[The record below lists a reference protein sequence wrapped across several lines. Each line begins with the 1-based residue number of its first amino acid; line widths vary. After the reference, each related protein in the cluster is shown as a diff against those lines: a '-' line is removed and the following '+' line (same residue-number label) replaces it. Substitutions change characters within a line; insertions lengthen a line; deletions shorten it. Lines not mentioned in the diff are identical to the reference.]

1 MLGDPLPHLRVRDL
15 GNAIKNAFCTYV
27 ARCTRANELG
37 AAFPGASTATGE
49 GLEGREP
56 VTTVKQPFSEN
67 RPSTVLTDGLV

>member
-1 MLGDPLPHLRVRDL
+1 MLGRERETERERSD
-15 GNAIKNAFCTYV
+15 
-27 ARCTRANELG
+27 ELG